1 VIDEAF
7 DCWREGKTAGDY
19 HVAFDAWWQ
28 RDFESMVRRDRNHPC
43 VAIWSSGNEVI
54 ERDGRSDGAK
64 IAQMLADHVRSLDPT
79 RPVTS
84 AICEVGDSH
93 GGWEDTDAVF
103 AALDIAGYNY
113 LWRRYEPDHPCTSP
127 RSAYSRDGIVPDA
140 IIRQLGGGRGQCL
153 CYR

>member
-54 ERDGRSDGAK
+54 ERDGRSDGEDR
-64 IAQMLADHVRSLDPT
+64 ADAGRSCPQ
-79 RPVTS
+79 
-84 AICEVGDSH
+84 
-93 GGWEDTDAVF
+93 
-103 AALDIAGYNY
+103 
-113 LWRRYEPDHPCTSP
+113 P
-127 RSAYSRDGIVPDA
+127 RPDA
-140 IIRQLGGGRGQCL
+140 PCNVSYLRSR
-153 CYR
+153 